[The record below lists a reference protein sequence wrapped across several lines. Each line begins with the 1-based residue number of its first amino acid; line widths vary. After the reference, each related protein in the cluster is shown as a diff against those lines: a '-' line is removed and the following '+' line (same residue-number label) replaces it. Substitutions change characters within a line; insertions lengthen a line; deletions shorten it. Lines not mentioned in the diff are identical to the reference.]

1 MVKVVIADRLGK
13 GQNVAKGVE
22 AAGGVAIVV
31 PGMGADMRLSDVM
44 KAENADFGISFCGSG
59 GAGSITAKT
68 KYGYP
73 ERHSMRSV
81 GEGVT
86 AINDGIKALGFGF
99 MDTEEL
105 GKSLAEAYIKKFG
118 A

>member
-1 MVKVVIADRLGK
+1 
-13 GQNVAKGVE
+13 
-22 AAGGVAIVV
+22 
-31 PGMGADMRLSDVM
+31 
-44 KAENADFGISFCGSG
+44 
-59 GAGSITAKT
+59 
-68 KYGYP
+68 
-73 ERHSMRSV
+73 RHSMRSV

>member
-1 MVKVVIADRLGK
+1 
-13 GQNVAKGVE
+13 
-22 AAGGVAIVV
+22 
-31 PGMGADMRLSDVM
+31 
-44 KAENADFGISFCGSG
+44 
-59 GAGSITAKT
+59 
-68 KYGYP
+68 
-73 ERHSMRSV
+73 MRSV